1 MKKILGFMLLI
12 IISLTNP
19 AHAKKDQTMIDT
31 IMGFECGDNCYLTI
45 VDENGQV
52 HQALCG
58 DTQVCDKMMENPD
71 DPALGGYKRKLVK
84 VAIAQGKQFDGAG
97 NVMGTMDAFEKIQV
111 LP

>member
-1 MKKILGFMLLI
+1 MKKIFGFMLLLT
-12 IISLTNP
+12 ISLTN
-19 AHAKKDQTMIDT
+19 AHAKKDQTMIGT

-45 VDENGQV
+45 VDEKGLD

-84 VAIAQGKQFDGAG
+84 VTIGQGKQFDGAG